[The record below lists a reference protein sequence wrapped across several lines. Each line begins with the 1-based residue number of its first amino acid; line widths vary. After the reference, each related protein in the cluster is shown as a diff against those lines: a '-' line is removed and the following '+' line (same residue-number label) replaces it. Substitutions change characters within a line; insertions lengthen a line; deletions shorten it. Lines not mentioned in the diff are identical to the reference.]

1 MPSISIY
8 LTGIGIPEDIMAT
21 VRQGLNQ
28 PNLPATVRS
37 VDLYLA
43 HVAQTDRN
51 RAIELKKDFV
61 NRYLLSSGNKFNSIF
76 GVRDSFEYLTY
87 GDVIVRSDVTYVA
100 SAEDD
105 PDAKI
110 LADMKEMELEE
121 TPELEYPV
129 WLVKFE
135 LSRKHNHDWSH
146 TVISPIG
153 VDKEGWD
160 MNFSYL
166 PGTDRSYIRGV
177 LPVKMATMD
186 RIAYAEDELR
196 ARPLKGI
203 AGIRKTTIRTEKKDI
218 KLDDGTIVAR
228 DSARYGELAPISMD
242 AETYIIDTIGSN
254 LMEITG
260 MDHVDPYRTFTNDI
274 TEMMAI
280 YGIEVARRSII
291 RELNQ
296 VLVGAGI
303 QIDIRHITLL
313 ADAMTCRGFIQKIDR
328 FGAKKGESGPLAL
341 ASFEETTAML
351 GKAAAE
357 AQTDNLGV
365 SANIMV
371 GQFVKLG
378 TNSFETYLDEG
389 MLLQYAEKPT
399 ATARA
404 EIDIT
409 ETTEGCNIDDLGQFE
424 FVL

>member
-1 MPSISIY
+1 MPSIAIY
-8 LTGIGIPEDIMAT
+8 LTGIGIPDDIMQT
-21 VRQGLNQ
+21 VRDGLSNQ
-28 PNLPATVRS
+28 TLPATIRS
-37 VDLYLA
+37 VDMYLS
-43 HVAQTDRN
+43 HVAETDRN

-87 GDVIVRSDVTYVA
+87 GDVIVRSDVMYVE

-105 PDAKI
+105 PDAAI
-110 LADMKEMELEE
+110 LADMNGFDDLIE
-121 TPELEYPV
+121 TAEVPYPI

-135 LSRKHNHDWSH
+135 IGRKHNHDWSH
-146 TVISPIG
+146 TEISPIG
-153 VDKEGWD
+153 SDKESWE
-160 MNFSYL
+160 MQFTYL
-166 PGTDRSYIRGV
+166 PGAERGYIRGV
-177 LPVKMATMD
+177 LPAKDATMEH
-186 RIAYAEDELR
+186 IAKAEDELR
-196 ARPLKGI
+196 ERPLKGI

-228 DSARYGELAPISMD
+228 DSARYSELAPISMD

-254 LMEITG
+254 LMEITS

-296 VLVGAGI
+296 VLIGAGI

-351 GKAAAE
+351 GMAAAQAE
-357 AQTDNLGV
+357 TDTLGV

-378 TNSFETYLDEG
+378 TNSFETYLDEN
-389 MLLQYAEKPT
+389 MLLQYAEKP
-399 ATARA
+399 AVARTL
-404 EIDIT
+404 IDLT
-409 ETTEGCNIDDLGQFE
+409 DNTDECNMEDLGRFE